1 VPAFLDPSSL
11 PESAPDEADAPD
23 EGVIVDG
30 LGIARLGF
38 RCWAERSSDP
48 VDGTFYMLHR
58 AAVWDATGRHVESRP
73 AGSREAALNE
83 ALGRYLATAGA
94 TPQPPAAHAERDVL
108 SG

>member
-1 VPAFLDPSSL
+1 MPAYLDPSSL

-38 RCWAERSSDP
+38 RCWSEQRSDP
-48 VDGTFYMLHR
+48 IDSTFVMLHR
-58 AAVWDATGRHVESRP
+58 AVVWDATGRQIESRP
-73 AGSREAALNE
+73 SPSREAALNE

-94 TPQPPAAHAERDVL
+94 GPHLPAPLAESDALR
-108 SG
+108 G